1 MKKKVVWIIGAVAL
15 IALIVV
21 AYILYQVLGRE
32 YEPERLAVN
41 STASVQSG
49 TASQAEKLKAPDF
62 SVEDRQG
69 TDVSL
74 SDHLGKPVVVNFWA
88 SWCSPCKSEM
98 PDFNEAF
105 KQYGDE
111 IAFMMVNL
119 TDGSQETMQ
128 SALQY
133 LDGQDFDFPVYFDT
147 NANAAITYG
156 VSSVPMTFFIDKDG
170 NLVTYALGALDAEN
184 LNRGIQ
190 MILEG

>member
-119 TDGSQETMQ
+119 TDGSQETIQ

>member
-1 MKKKVVWIIGAVAL
+1 M
-15 IALIVV
+15 
-21 AYILYQVLGRE
+21 
-32 YEPERLAVN
+32 
-41 STASVQSG
+41 
-49 TASQAEKLKAPDF
+49 
-62 SVEDRQG
+62 EDRQG